1 MTTTSRPA
9 LGAPAARIESREK
22 VTGAA
27 RYAADHTPPGTR
39 YAWPVPAT
47 VAKGEIT
54 AVRTAAALSL
64 PGALAVLTHADAPRL
79 SPDAEPDLAVL
90 QSPQVSY
97 RGQIVALA
105 IADTLETAR
114 AMAAAVEMEYARQPH
129 DVTLTED
136 HPGLHTPE
144 QIGVGDPPDRVR
156 GDAEAAWAAAPVRIE
171 ATYRIPP
178 LHNHPME
185 PHASVAVWEGDRLTV
200 HDSNQ
205 GSTRVQQTLA
215 GLFGIPPEQI
225 TVISEHIGGGF
236 GSKGTPRQH
245 VVLAAMAARHTGRTV
260 KLVLPRQCLPAIT
273 GHRAP
278 TIQRVRLGA
287 DRDGR
292 LTSVCHEVV
301 THSSTVSEFVEAAAI
316 STRVLYAHPASRTT
330 HRVTLLDVPVNSW
343 MRAPGECPGMFAL
356 ESAMDELAL
365 AAGLDPV
372 ELRLRN
378 DTATDPDSGLPFSS
392 RHLAECL
399 REGALRFGWHDRD
412 PRPAVRRQGPLL
424 TGTGVAAATYPARAV
439 PSTAEARVEPDGSTY
454 TVRINASDIG
464 TGARTVLAQ
473 AAADTLGVAM
483 DCVRIQIGRSDLP
496 AAPLAGGSHGTA
508 SWSWAV
514 VKACRAL
521 LDAIPRGGTSATADT
536 TDDINA
542 AEGKYAQQAF
552 GAQFAEVQVDTETGE
567 ARVRRLLGVFAV
579 GRVLNPRTAR
589 SQLVGAMAMG
599 LSMALLEDSHL
610 DPAFGDFAERDLAS
624 YHFAACADVR
634 GIEAHWID
642 EDDPHLGPLGVK
654 GLGEIGIVG
663 TAAAIANAVHHA
675 TGVRVRDLPLR
686 PDTLLRAIR

>member
-1 MTTTSRPA
+1 MTTTSRPS
-9 LGAPAARIESREK
+9 LGTPAARLESREK

-27 RYAADHTPPGTR
+27 RYAADHTRPGTA

-47 VAKGEIT
+47 LAKGEVT
-54 AVRTAAALSL
+54 AIGTADALAL
-64 PGALAVLTHADAPRL
+64 PGALAVLTHTDAPRL
-79 SPDAEPDLAVL
+79 SPDAEPSLAAL
-90 QSPQVSY
+90 QSPHIAY

-105 IADTLETAR
+105 VADTLEAAR
-114 AMAAAVEMEYARQPH
+114 AMAAAVEVEYGAEQAY

-136 HPGLHTPE
+136 HPNLYTPE
-144 QIGVGDPPDRVR
+144 SVGPGAPADRAR
-156 GDAEAAWAAAPVRIE
+156 GDADAAWAAAPVRID

-185 PHASVAVWEGDRLTV
+185 PHASVARWDGDRLTV

-205 GSTRVQQTLA
+205 GSTRVQETLA
-215 GLFGIPPEQI
+215 RLFGIPAEQI

-236 GSKGTPRQH
+236 GSKGTPRQN
-245 VVLAAMAARHTGRTV
+245 VVLAAMAARHTRRTV
-260 KLVLPRQCLPAIT
+260 KLVIPRQQLPAIT

-287 DRDGR
+287 DLDGR
-292 LTSVCHEVV
+292 LTSVSHAVV
-301 THSSTVSEFVEAAAI
+301 TQTSAESDYVEAAGIA
-316 STRVLYAHPASRTT
+316 TRVLYAHPASRTT
-330 HRVTLLDVPVNSW
+330 HRVVRLDVPLNSW

-378 DTATDPDSGLPFSS
+378 DTPTDPDSGLPFSS
-392 RHLAECL
+392 RLLAECL
-399 REGALRFGWHDRD
+399 REGARRFGWHDRD
-412 PRPAVRRQGPLL
+412 PRPGVRREGPLL
-424 TGTGVAAATYPARAV
+424 IGSGVAASTYPAKAV
-439 PSTAEARVEPDGSTY
+439 PSTAEARVEPDGTY
-454 TVRINASDIG
+454 VVRINASDIG

-473 AAADTLGVAM
+473 AAADTLGVAL
-483 DCVRIQIGRSDLP
+483 DQVRILIGRSDLP
-496 AAPLAGGSHGTA
+496 AAPLAGGSFGTA

-542 AEGKYAQQAF
+542 AAGTYAQHAF
-552 GAQFAEVQVDTETGE
+552 GAQFAQVQVDTDTGE
-567 ARVRRLLGVFAV
+567 ARVRRLLGVFAA
-579 GRVLNPRTAR
+579 GRILNPRTAR
-589 SQLVGAMAMG
+589 SQLVGAMSMG
-599 LSMALLEDSHL
+599 LSMALLEGSHL
-610 DPAFGDFAERDLAS
+610 DPAFGDFAERDLAA
-624 YHFAACADVR
+624 YHFAACADIHD
-634 GIEAHWID
+634 IEAHWID

-675 TGVRVRDLPLR
+675 TGIRVRDLPLH
-686 PDTLLRAIR
+686 PDALLRALG